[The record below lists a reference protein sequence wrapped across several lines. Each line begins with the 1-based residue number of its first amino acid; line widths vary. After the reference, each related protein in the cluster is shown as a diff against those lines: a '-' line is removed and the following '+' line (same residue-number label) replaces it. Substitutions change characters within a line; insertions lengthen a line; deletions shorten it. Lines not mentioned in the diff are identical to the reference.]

1 MSEANKKESN
11 GEMPMPPIP
20 QQQQQQQQQ
29 QTAIMID
36 SMKKKHKHVSN
47 TSTPNPY
54 IEKREDGF
62 EYVDEGYMRAL
73 LNEFFPLWN
82 WEIKEYQILGDAE
95 IIVHGRLTI
104 VDEGL
109 PRYFE
114 AVASHRIAKNAK
126 GYVNISNNLKSA
138 NTDAFKVAV
147 NRLCNIADD
156 VYRKKLIDYNI
167 SEAQRD
173 FIYSLLKNLGDD
185 ELVKRIENEIDSL
198 GINSQNYEATIRRLK
213 QIKGE

>member
-1 MSEANKKESN
+1 MSEANKNDAN
-11 GEMPMPPIP
+11 GQMSMPM
-20 QQQQQQQQQ
+20 QQQQQQ
-29 QTAIMID
+29 AASMID

-73 LNEFFPLWN
+73 LNEFFPVCN
-82 WEIKEYQILGDAE
+82 WEIKKYEILGDVE

-167 SEAQRD
+167 SDEQKTHIDNILAD
-173 FIYSLLKNLGDD
+173 INND
-185 ELVKRIENEIDSL
+185 ELCDKIRDEVDSL
-198 GINSQNYEATIRRLK
+198 GINSQNYQETIRRLK

>member
-1 MSEANKKESN
+1 MSEANKNDAN
-11 GEMPMPPIP
+11 GQMSMPM
-20 QQQQQQQQQ
+20 QQQQQQA
-29 QTAIMID
+29 AIMID

-73 LNEFFPLWN
+73 LNEFFPVWN
-82 WEIKEYQILGDAE
+82 WEIKKYEILGDVE

-167 SEAQRD
+167 SDEQKTHIDNILAD
-173 FIYSLLKNLGDD
+173 INND
-185 ELVKRIENEIDSL
+185 ELCDKIRDEVDSL